1 MILELHFLATPNETV
16 LVNVAQVKLFKN
28 YQDTGTMVQ
37 FFDNREYIVVT
48 ETRDQILTMIRSYE

>member
-1 MILELHFLATPNETV
+1 MILELHFLATPNEMV
-16 LVNVAQVKLFKN
+16 LVNVDQVKLFKR